1 MKNENIPLVAVAL
14 ILLFLAVLCLT
25 GCATKT
31 KTITEFVYSH
41 DTLKISKT
49 DTLTKYVWHE
59 RSDSFKEK
67 ENNTIVLNENGDTL
81 QKIKYL
87 YKWEKEVIHDTT
99 DTYKSVAD
107 SLQSVI
113 DNQKERVV
121 TVVKERGLLEK
132 WLDRLLY
139 MSLAIAIALI
149 VLKGKWIVDR
159 IKSWVVMIIS
169 FLI

>member
-1 MKNENIPLVAVAL
+1 MKNENIPLVVVAL

-25 GCATKT
+25 GCATKA
-31 KTITEFVYSH
+31 KTITEFVYSY

-59 RSDSFKEK
+59 RSDSSKEK

-159 IKSWVVMIIS
+159 IKSWVVMVIS